1 MRTRRTMHGKRR
13 RRSSLKFLGG
23 GIGAIIKKIKKIRS
37 GSEKQMVQGVDPNY
51 APTENQ
57 KYNRMEQAS
66 SGLSQK
72 DMNIERDKQ

>member
-13 RRSSLKFLGG
+13 RRSSLKFLGA
-23 GIGAIIKKIKKIRS
+23 IGPIVKSIRKKRS

-57 KYNRMEQAS
+57 KYNPMEQAS

>member
-13 RRSSLKFLGG
+13 RRSSLKFLGA
-23 GIGAIIKKIKKIRS
+23 IGAIVKSIRKKMS

-57 KYNRMEQAS
+57 KYNPMEQAS

>member
-1 MRTRRTMHGKRR
+1 
-13 RRSSLKFLGG
+13 
-23 GIGAIIKKIKKIRS
+23 
-37 GSEKQMVQGVDPNY
+37 MVQGVDPNY

-57 KYNRMEQAS
+57 KYNPMEQAS